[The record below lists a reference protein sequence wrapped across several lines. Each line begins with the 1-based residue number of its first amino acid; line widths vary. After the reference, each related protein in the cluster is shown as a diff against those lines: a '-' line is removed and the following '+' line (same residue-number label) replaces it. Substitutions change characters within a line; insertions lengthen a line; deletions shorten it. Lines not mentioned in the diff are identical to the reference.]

1 MVGVKYVCWMEGFH
15 HKSYENKERKFP
27 KPAKTRVGCKAI
39 MSLKKKE
46 ETWIV
51 TKFVDNHNHEL
62 LTPKSTSLLR
72 GYRVILHAQK
82 TLIDTLNELGVPTRK
97 IVSML
102 SKESGGDYN
111 VGCVAVDVQNYFG
124 SKRRKLL
131 QDGDAQR
138 IYSHF
143 TECQLKK
150 SRFCICNSS

>member
-1 MVGVKYVCWMEGFH
+1 MEGFH

-72 GYRVILHAQK
+72 GHRVILHAQK
-82 TLIDTLNELGVPTRK
+82 TLIDTLNEFGVPTRK